1 MDIGLGLAQVG
12 PFAGAHLV
20 REAATRAEAAGY
32 SSLWAL
38 DRLLAPQHPRA
49 PYPASADGQLPP
61 EQHVV
66 LDPLVALTFAAAVTS
81 RVRLGTNVLVAPWY
95 PPVLLARSL
104 ASLDQLSGGRL
115 DVGLGLGWSPDEY
128 AAVGVEQRGLAM
140 RMEEILE
147 VLSVAW
153 RDDVVEVE
161 TSREVVAPSTIGL
174 KPVQRPRPPIL
185 LAAYSPAGLERIAR
199 RADGW
204 TPAGLPVEVVDAM
217 WRSVLD
223 TAGRYGRDTSALRL
237 VVRANVKVTGSDL
250 GAQRPPFVGSV
261 REVRDDVERHRE
273 VGVHELI
280 LDVQGTTMDLDEVF
294 DLADQLVEG
303 ALVG

>member
-1 MDIGLGLAQVG
+1 MDIGLGLPQVG
-12 PFAGAHLV
+12 PFADPHLIRAGA
-20 REAATRAEAAGY
+20 ARAEAAGY
-32 SSLWAL
+32 SSLWVL
-38 DRLLAPQHPRA
+38 DRLLAPEHPRS
-49 PYPASADGQLPP
+49 PYPASADGRLPP
-61 EQHVV
+61 EQYVV
-66 LDPLVALTFAAAVTS
+66 LDPLVALTFAAATTT

-95 PPVLLARSL
+95 APVLLARSL
-104 ASLDQLSGGRL
+104 ASLDHLSGGRL

-153 RDDVVEVE
+153 REDVVEIE
-161 TSREVVAPSTIGL
+161 TSREVIAPSTIGL
-174 KPVQRPRPPIL
+174 KPVQRPRPPVL

-204 TPAGLPVEVVDAM
+204 TPAGLPVELVGSMWASVVE
-217 WRSVLD
+217 
-223 TAGRYGRDTSALRL
+223 TAERYGRDTSTMRL
-237 VVRANVKVTGSDL
+237 VVRANVKVTGGDL
-250 GAQRPPFVGSV
+250 GPQRPPFVGSV

-273 VGVHELI
+273 LGVHELI
-280 LDVQGTTMDLDEVF
+280 LDLQGTTMDLDEVF
-294 DLADQLVEG
+294 DLAGELAAG